1 MAAQNGRDMLVKIKN
16 SAGEFVTLAG
26 LRSKAFRLNA
36 QAVDI
41 TNTDSAQGW
50 KELLPGAGVKSA
62 EISGAGVFRDTE
74 SDALAR
80 TAFFEQ
86 SVELYRFIL
95 PDFGVVEGP
104 FLLTSLSYAGTYQG
118 EATYELTLMSAGAP
132 NFSAI

>member
-36 QAVDI
+36 RAVDI

-86 SVELYRFIL
+86 SVETYRFIL

-132 NFSAI
+132 SFSAL

>member
-50 KELLPGAGVKSA
+50 KELLPGAGVRSA

-86 SVELYRFIL
+86 SVETYRFII

>member
-16 SAGEFVTLAG
+16 ETGEFVTLAG
-26 LRSKAFRLNA
+26 LRSKAFHLNA

-41 TNTDSAQGW
+41 TNTDSSEGW

-80 TAFFEQ
+80 SAFFDQ
-86 SVELYRFIL
+86 SVQTYRFII
-95 PDFGVVEGP
+95 PDFGIIQGP

-118 EATYELTLMSAGAP
+118 EASYELTLLSAGVP
-132 NFSAI
+132 SFSAI

>member
-86 SVELYRFIL
+86 SVETYRFII
-95 PDFGVVEGP
+95 PGFGVVEGP

-132 NFSAI
+132 SFSAL

>member
-1 MAAQNGRDMLVKIKN
+1 MVAQNGRDMLVKIKN
-16 SAGEFVTLAG
+16 EAGDYVTMAG

-36 QAVDI
+36 QIVDI

-62 EISGAGVFRDTE
+62 EISGAGVFRDVE
-74 SDALAR
+74 SDVLAR

-86 SVELYRFIL
+86 SVETYRFIL
-95 PDFGVVEGP
+95 PDFGIIEGP

-132 NFSAI
+132 SFSAL

>member
-16 SAGEFVTLAG
+16 SAGEFVSLAG

-118 EATYELTLMSAGAP
+118 EATYELTLMSAGVP

>member
-16 SAGEFVTLAG
+16 SAGDFVTLAG

-86 SVELYRFIL
+86 SVETYRL
-95 PDFGVVEGP
+95 
-104 FLLTSLSYAGTYQG
+104 SL
-118 EATYELTLMSAGAP
+118 
-132 NFSAI
+132 IHI

>member
-16 SAGEFVTLAG
+16 EAGDFVTLAG
-26 LRSKAFRLNA
+26 LRRKAFRLNA

-41 TNTDSAQGW
+41 THSESVDGW

-62 EISGAGVFRDTE
+62 EISGAGVFRDAE

-86 SVELYRFIL
+86 SVETYRFII
-95 PDFGVVEGP
+95 PNFGIVEG
-104 FLLTSLSYAGTYQG
+104 LSL
-118 EATYELTLMSAGAP
+118 
-132 NFSAI
+132 IHI

>member
-16 SAGEFVTLAG
+16 DTGEFITLAG

-86 SVELYRFIL
+86 SVEIYRFVI

-104 FLLTSLSYAGTYQG
+104 FLLTSLSYAGSYKG
-118 EATYELTLMSAGAP
+118 EASYELSLMSAGVP
-132 NFSAI
+132 SFNPI

>member
-16 SAGEFVTLAG
+16 EAGEFITLAG

-41 TNTDSAQGW
+41 TNTDSAEGW

-62 EISGAGVFRDTE
+62 EISGAGVFRDAD
-74 SDALAR
+74 SDVLAR

-86 SVELYRFIL
+86 SVQTYRFII
-95 PDFGVVEGP
+95 PDFGVIEGP

-118 EATYELTLMSAGAP
+118 EANYELTLLSAGVP

>member
-86 SVELYRFIL
+86 SVETYRFII

>member
-16 SAGEFVTLAG
+16 GDGEFVTLAG

-36 QAVDI
+36 RTVDI

-62 EISGAGVFRDTE
+62 EISGAGVFRDTT

-80 TAFFEQ
+80 SAFFEQ
-86 SVELYRFIL
+86 SAETYRFII

-118 EATYELTLMSAGAP
+118 EATYELSLMSAGAP
-132 NFSAI
+132 SFSAL

>member
-16 SAGEFVTLAG
+16 PAGEFVTLAG

-41 TNTDSAQGW
+41 THSESVQGW
-50 KELLPGAGVKSA
+50 KELLPGGGVKSA
-62 EISGAGVFRDTE
+62 EITGAGVFRDTE

-86 SVELYRFIL
+86 SIEAYRFII

-104 FLLTSLSYAGTYQG
+104 FLLTSLAYAGTYQG
-118 EATYELTLMSAGAP
+118 EASYELTLMSAGAP
-132 NFSAI
+132 SFRAI

>member
-1 MAAQNGRDMLVKIKN
+1 MVAQNGRDMLVKIKN
-16 SAGEFVTLAG
+16 EAGDYVTMAG

-36 QAVDI
+36 QTVDI

-62 EISGAGVFRDTE
+62 EISGASVFRDAE
-74 SDALAR
+74 SDVLAR

-86 SVELYRFIL
+86 SVETYRFIL

-132 NFSAI
+132 SFSAL

>member
-1 MAAQNGRDMLVKIKN
+1 MVAQNGRDMLVKIKN
-16 SAGEFVTLAG
+16 EAGDYVTIAG

-36 QAVDI
+36 QTVDI

-62 EISGAGVFRDTE
+62 EISGAGVFRDAE

-86 SVELYRFIL
+86 SVETYRFIL

-132 NFSAI
+132 SFSAL

>member
-62 EISGAGVFRDTE
+62 EISGACVFRDTE
-74 SDALAR
+74 SDALAL

-95 PDFGVVEGP
+95 PDFGEVEGP

-118 EATYELTLMSAGAP
+118 EATYELTLMSAGVP